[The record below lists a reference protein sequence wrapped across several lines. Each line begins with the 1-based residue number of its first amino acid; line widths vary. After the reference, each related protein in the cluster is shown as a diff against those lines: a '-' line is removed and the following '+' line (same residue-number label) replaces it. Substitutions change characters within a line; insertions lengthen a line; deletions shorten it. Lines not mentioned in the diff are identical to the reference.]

1 MPNVLVNIAKM
12 TSTTTGTGTLTLGS
26 AVTGYLSFA
35 GAGVTNGQVVTYVIE
50 DFDGSGNIDDR
61 EVGAGTY
68 TATGTTLSRDTVYSS
83 TNSGNRINCSG
94 TQQVLVAL
102 SKQDIDTLAAKDV
115 ANTFTADQILTTT
128 VGPTSTGSLG
138 FRGAPQNE
146 RTGGTTYTLA
156 LDDAGKV
163 IYKAD
168 NTAQSWQ
175 IPLNASIAFPIG
187 TCIMLDNT
195 NAGNT
200 TATNV
205 DITRASGV
213 TLIRGDAAT
222 NWNVDGNRRL
232 PRGNTGTLRKIGTN
246 AWVITGTTG
255 LINL

>member
-26 AVTGYLSFA
+26 AVTGYLSFQAA
-35 GAGVTNGQVVTYVIE
+35 GITNGQVVTYVIE

-83 TNSGNRINCSG
+83 TNSGNRIVCSG

-102 SKQDIDTLAAKDV
+102 SKQDIDTLAAKDT

-138 FRGAPQNE
+138 FRGAPQNN
-146 RTGGTTYTLA
+146 RTGGTTYTLVLA
-156 LDDAGKV
+156 DAGKV

-168 NTAQSWQ
+168 NVAQQWDVPANSTV
-175 IPLNASIAFPIG
+175 AFPIG

-195 NAGNT
+195 NFGST
-200 TATNV
+200 TATTV
-205 DITRASGV
+205 TIGKAAGV
-213 TLIRGDAAT
+213 NIWRGDGVGTLGANPAT
-222 NWNVDGNRRL
+222 RTL
-232 PRGNTGTLRKIGTN
+232 SRGNTASLRKVDTD
-246 AWVITGTTG
+246 AWIITGSTG
-255 LINL
+255 LSS

>member
-26 AVTGYLSFA
+26 AVTGYLSFQA
-35 GAGVTNGQVVTYVIE
+35 AGVTNGQVVTYVIE
-50 DFDGSGNIDDR
+50 DFDGLGNIDDR

-83 TNSGNRINCSG
+83 TNSGNRIACSG
-94 TQQVLVAL
+94 TQQVLIAL

-138 FRGAPQNE
+138 FRGAPQNN
-146 RTGGTTYTLA
+146 RTGGTTYTLVLA
-156 LDDAGKV
+156 DAGKV

-168 NTAQSWQ
+168 NVAQQWDVPANSTV
-175 IPLNASIAFPIG
+175 AFPIG

-195 NAGNT
+195 NFGST
-200 TATNV
+200 TATTV
-205 DITRASGV
+205 TIGKAAGV
-213 TLIRGDAAT
+213 NIWRGDGVGTLGANPAT
-222 NWNVDGNRRL
+222 RTL
-232 PRGNTGTLRKIGTN
+232 SRGNTASLRKVDTD
-246 AWVITGTTG
+246 AWIITGSTG
-255 LINL
+255 LSS

>member
-12 TSTTTGTGTLTLGS
+12 NSTTTGTGTLTLGS

-83 TNSGNRINCSG
+83 TNSGNRIVCSG

-102 SKQDIDTLAAKDV
+102 SKQDIDTLAAKDT

-138 FRGAPQNE
+138 FRGAPQNN
-146 RTGGTTYTLA
+146 RTGGTTYTLVLA
-156 LDDAGKV
+156 DAGKV

-168 NTAQSWQ
+168 NVAQQWDVPANSTV
-175 IPLNASIAFPIG
+175 AFPIG

-195 NAGNT
+195 NFGST
-200 TATNV
+200 TATTV
-205 DITRASGV
+205 TIGKAAGV
-213 TLIRGDAAT
+213 NIWRGDGVGTLGANPAT
-222 NWNVDGNRRL
+222 RTL
-232 PRGNTGTLRKIGTN
+232 SRGNTASLRKVDTD
-246 AWVITGTTG
+246 AWIITGSTG
-255 LINL
+255 LSS